1 MSELVPESGGQPIRS
16 IIVTT
21 WRSGSTFL
29 GDILN
34 SYPANY
40 YHYEPLLD
48 FGIVQIRGPPNA
60 QKALNVLS
68 NLLNC
73 NYTGLGKFH
82 FFSESKRNYYH

>member
-1 MSELVPESGGQPIRS
+1 MRS

-34 SYPANY
+34 SHPANY

-48 FGIVQIRGPPNA
+48 FSIIQIRGPPNA
-60 QKALNVLS
+60 EKALNTLK

-73 NYTGLGKFH
+73 NYTNLGEEMFC
-82 FFSESKRNYYH
+82 Y

>member
-1 MSELVPESGGQPIRS
+1 MSDLVPELGGQPIRN

-34 SYPANY
+34 SHPANY

-48 FGIVQIRGPPNA
+48 YEIIQIRGPPNA
-60 QKALNVLS
+60 KNAMNVLMD
-68 NLLNC
+68 LLNC
-73 NYTGLGKFH
+73 NYTRLGMFIII
-82 FFSESKRNYYH
+82 SLVYDN